1 MADKNPH
8 CLTKKEKFPSHNFL
22 CCLTKMYEGVFL
34 TGIQDSLHR
43 LIYKPY
49 LCNPQA
55 QRNSR

>member
-1 MADKNPH
+1 
-8 CLTKKEKFPSHNFL
+8 
-22 CCLTKMYEGVFL
+22 MYEGVFL

-55 QRNSR
+55 QRNSRWRYMLLFMQHTVFVTSRCIN